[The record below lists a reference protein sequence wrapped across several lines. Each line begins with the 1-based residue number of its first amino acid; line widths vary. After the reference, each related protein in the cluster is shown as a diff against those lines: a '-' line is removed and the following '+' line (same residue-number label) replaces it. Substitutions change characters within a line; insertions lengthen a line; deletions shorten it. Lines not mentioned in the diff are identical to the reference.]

1 MRIFGFA
8 LFQQIIFKKLRHFAI
23 ALSRIGIRG
32 SFMDIKI
39 NGVEVVLFTETDST
53 NSRAKTVAKQGYK
66 SPMLFVAEHQ
76 TAGRGRMGRS
86 FYSPASTGLYMS
98 YLYKIESEIS
108 DSVAVTGAAAV
119 AVVRA
124 IKELT
129 LIEPHI
135 KWVNDIFI
143 SGKKVCGILTEAV
156 TDKNGVTSVVVGIG
170 INVATADFPEEL
182 KSVAG
187 SLGVA
192 LNREDLAKSV
202 IKHLQRLIS
211 ELPKRTYLEDYK
223 TYSCVLGREVVYVEK
238 GAEFKAKA
246 VDIDENGG
254 LVVIDQ
260 NGNKKTL
267 STGKISVKLM

>member
-1 MRIFGFA
+1 
-8 LFQQIIFKKLRHFAI
+8 
-23 ALSRIGIRG
+23 
-32 SFMDIKI
+32 MDIKI